1 MYMYFPASR
10 VHMPW
15 PEFIMVN
22 EKQLIQTLEDNF
34 PSSFYIKILIV
45 NWNNITPCHN
55 QPIFYI
61 PSKNDWIQ

>member
-1 MYMYFPASR
+1 MYMYFPASS

-34 PSSFYIKILIV
+34 PSSFYIK
-45 NWNNITPCHN
+45 
-55 QPIFYI
+55 
-61 PSKNDWIQ
+61 S